1 MADQIGRM
9 KVGVKADVLIFD
21 ATSLGMLTAVQ
32 EDPVAAIVLHSS
44 VRDIET
50 VIMNRYCARGA

>member
-1 MADQIGRM
+1 M